1 MKALTKIAAVGLVAL
16 LATAGGASAQVNLQ
30 NYVALGDSLTA
41 GYASAGLAE
50 FYQAHSYPAILAR
63 QFGMASFAQ
72 PTVSDPG
79 IPAVLELTALNITS
93 QGVSPVIVEKDGQGA
108 PTNAQYA
115 GIYNN
120 LGIPGANT
128 NDLLTKTGNI
138 MNLATGQSTAS
149 TVFYDLV
156 LRDGVNPA
164 INQAIGAKGTFYT
177 VWIGNNDVLGAVL
190 SGVAVDGVTLT
201 PVAAFTEEYQ
211 TLLGALHAGAP
222 AARIMVGNI
231 PDVLAIPFITTVKPY
246 LVNPA
251 NGSHIPLIG
260 TNGPLT
266 ENDYVTLGAAEL
278 IAKGIG
284 IPAAAGG
291 TGIPLP
297 EGSIDAEG
305 LHAGVVLRA
314 DEVALIRQRTTELN
328 AVIAQTASAMG
339 AVLFDVNALFND
351 IAAHGKIVGGVDLTA
366 AFLTGGL
373 FSYDGVH
380 PQRLGYAVVA
390 NEMIKRMNQA
400 FGSAVPE
407 VNLNAYLNGTV
418 AATSTGAAKTVFTL
432 SAYRSLLKVM
442 APQVLTD
449 TLEVRRP
456 LRRNVELTREPVVRP
471 MAIRH

>member
-1 MKALTKIAAVGLVAL
+1 MKAIMKVAAVGLVVL

-30 NYVALGDSLTA
+30 KYVALGDSLTA

-50 FYQAHSYPAILAR
+50 YYQAHSYPAILAQ

-79 IPAVLELTALNITS
+79 IPAVLKLTALNITS
-93 QGVSPVIVEKDGQGA
+93 QGVSPVIVTTPGQGS
-108 PTNAQYA
+108 PTNATYQ

-128 NDLLTKTGNI
+128 SDLLTKTGNI
-138 MNLATGQSTAS
+138 MNLVNGTSTAS

-156 LRDGVNPA
+156 LRDGTNPA

-190 SGVAVDGVTLT
+190 SGIAMDGVTLT
-201 PVAAFTEEYQ
+201 TVADFTQSYQ
-211 TLLGALHAGAP
+211 TLLGALHSGAP

-231 PDVLAIPFITTVKPY
+231 PDVLAIPFITTIKPY

-260 TNGPLT
+260 ANGLLT
-266 ENDYVTLGAAEL
+266 ENDYVTLGAAQL
-278 IAKGIG
+278 IAQGIG
-284 IPAAAGG
+284 VPAAAGG
-291 TGIPLP
+291 TGQPLP
-297 EGSIDAEG
+297 EGTIDAEG

-339 AVLFDVNALFND
+339 AVLFDVNSLFND

-390 NEMIKRMNQA
+390 NEMIKRMNLA
-400 FGSAVPE
+400 FGSRVPE
-407 VNLNAYLNGTV
+407 VDLNAYLNGTV
-418 AATSTGAAKTVFTL
+418 AATSTGAAKTIFTL
-432 SAYRSLLKVM
+432 DAYRSLLKVM

-449 TLEVRRP
+449 SLAVRRP
-456 LRRNVELTREPVVRP
+456 VRRTIQRSEEAPARSLALR
-471 MAIRH
+471 H